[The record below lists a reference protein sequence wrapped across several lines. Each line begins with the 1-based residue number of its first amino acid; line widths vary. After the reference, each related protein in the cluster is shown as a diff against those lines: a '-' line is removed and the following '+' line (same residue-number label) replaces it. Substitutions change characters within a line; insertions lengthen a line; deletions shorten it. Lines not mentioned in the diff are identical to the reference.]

1 MMCVLRQRLV
11 SIAALIAYLVVNV
24 GAGALHHHHRAAAA
38 RPGTVPAACGT
49 GLQFQTAGQPGDE
62 DDEDACLLCSVLHLA
77 QTVPGKLHVAV
88 LIVPTG
94 QAFSA
99 AAIIQPL
106 LLATP
111 SRARSP
117 PTA

>member
-1 MMCVLRQRLV
+1 MMFVLRHRLV
-11 SIAALIAYLVVNV
+11 SLAALTAYLVVNV
-24 GAGALHHHHRAAAA
+24 GAGALHHHHHAAAG
-38 RPGTVPAACGT
+38 RPGTLPAACGT
-49 GLQFQTAGQPGDE
+49 GLQFQTTGQPGDE
-62 DDEDACLLCSVLHLA
+62 GDEETCLLCSVLHLA
-77 QTVPGKLHVAV
+77 QTAPGKLHVAV

-106 LLATP
+106 LLAAP